1 MAFLRR
7 SLVLCVV
14 LAGAAVLAGPTLAAA
29 GPRGADPIC
38 PSYPHQLGSPHFL
51 VHYMSDNTPLSCDV
65 KKAITETQAGD
76 ILGYAEDAYA
86 AEIGTYGFPAPPS
99 DGVLGG
105 DSRIDIY
112 VTDEDSSAT
121 GTLGVTWPDGGPPS
135 TTASI
140 NIDAPAGISPAT
152 VAHEFF
158 HVIQLG
164 IWLPANPTEYWLL
177 EETAE
182 WMSAKVNLYPESFVA
197 DLGPTDMALDC
208 KDAIGTNKC
217 DLKDGYA
224 NGGYSRWPF
233 WQSVTQLYGH
243 GFVKEVFQH
252 GAANP
257 GETGVAALEGA
268 LAAHGATL
276 ADTFINWTIQQMA
289 GTYGLTVLDQVKPK
303 VWGAA
308 VKTGT
313 TSATLP
319 PIQVPVNHLATRL
332 VEFDRGDGS
341 GASACFAATLNLT
354 VTMPA
359 GIASRP
365 YFYWNGL
372 NSTPVALAVNG
383 TTGTATVPWDTCTW
397 SGNRAYLN
405 LPNPSTDPTANGAV
419 FTVVAKLTV
428 DPNSPGQS
436 AAPPK
441 PASVTGPVIPV
452 SDDGVPTVYVFGPE
466 LLRLQAGAPIV
477 RLVLLSTGEGKVRA
491 TLGSTVLGTV
501 SIRPGGNDVRFALPK
516 SLLQGLRRSS
526 AAASNVLTLTPLS
539 SSGAAA
545 GTPVTRRVAIAPAKK
560 PAKKR
565 VH

>member
-29 GPRGADPIC
+29 GPRGADLIC
-38 PSYPHQLGSPHFL
+38 PGYPNQLGSPHFL

-158 HVIQLG
+158 HVIQVG
-164 IWLPANPTEYWLL
+164 IWLPASPAEYWLL

-182 WMSAKVNLYPESFVA
+182 WMSAKVNQYPDSFVA

-257 GETGVAALEGA
+257 GETGVAALQGA

-289 GTYGLTVLDQVKPK
+289 GTYGLNVLDQVKPK

-308 VKTGT
+308 IKTGT

-319 PIQVPVNHLATRL
+319 AIQVPVNHLATRL

-383 TTGTATVPWDTCTW
+383 TTATATVPWDTCTW

-441 PASVTGPVIPV
+441 PATVTGPVIPV

-501 SIRPGGNDVRFALPK
+501 SIRPGGNDVRFTLPK
-516 SLLQGLRRSS
+516 SLLAGLRRSS
-526 AAASNVLTLTPLS
+526 GATSNVLTLTPLS

-565 VH
+565 AH

>member
-29 GPRGADPIC
+29 GPRGADLIC
-38 PSYPHQLGSPHFL
+38 PGYPNQLGSPHFL

-86 AEIGTYGFPAPPS
+86 AEIGTYGFPVPPS
-99 DGVLGG
+99 DGALGG

-140 NIDAPAGISPAT
+140 NIDAPAGISPAV
-152 VAHEFF
+152 VAHELF

-164 IWLPANPTEYWLL
+164 IWLPANPAEYWLL

-182 WMSAKVNLYPESFVA
+182 WMSAKVNQYPDSFVA

-243 GFVKEVFQH
+243 GFVKEVFLH

-257 GETGVAALEGA
+257 GETGVAALQGA

-289 GTYGLTVLDQVKPK
+289 GMYGLTVLDQVKPK

-308 VKTGT
+308 IKTGT

-319 PIQVPVNHLATRL
+319 AIQVPVNHLATRL

-341 GASACFAATLNLT
+341 GASACFAATLSLT

-359 GIASRP
+359 GIGSRP

-383 TTGTATVPWDTCTW
+383 TTATATVPWDTCTW

-428 DPNSPGQS
+428 DPSSPGQS

-441 PASVTGPVIPV
+441 PATVIGPVIPV
-452 SDDGVPTVYVFGPE
+452 ADDGVPTVYVFGPE

-491 TLGSTVLGTV
+491 TLGSTVLGTT

-516 SLLQGLRRSS
+516 SLLAGLRRSS
-526 AAASNVLTLTPLS
+526 SAANNVLTLTPLS
-539 SSGAAA
+539 TSGAAA
-545 GTPVTRRVAIAPAKK
+545 GTPVTRRVAVAPVKK

-565 VH
+565 AR

>member
-29 GPRGADPIC
+29 GPRGADLIC
-38 PSYPHQLGSPHFL
+38 PSYPNQLGSPHFL

-121 GTLGVTWPDGGPPS
+121 GTLGVTWPDSGPPS

-140 NIDAPAGISPAT
+140 NIDAPAGISPAV
-152 VAHEFF
+152 VAHELF

-164 IWLPANPTEYWLL
+164 IWLPANPAEYWLL

-182 WMSAKVNLYPESFVA
+182 WMSAKVNQYPDSFVA

-243 GFVKEVFQH
+243 GFVKEVFLH

-257 GETGVAALEGA
+257 GETGVAALQGA

-303 VWGAA
+303 IWGAA
-308 VKTGT
+308 IKTGT

-319 PIQVPVNHLATRL
+319 AIQVPVNHLATRL

-341 GASACFAATLNLT
+341 GASACFAATLSLT

-383 TTGTATVPWDTCTW
+383 TTATATVPWDTCTW

-441 PASVTGPVIPV
+441 PATVIGPVIPV
-452 SDDGVPTVYVFGPE
+452 ADDGVPTVYVFGPE

-491 TLGSTVLGTV
+491 TLGSTVLGTT
-501 SIRPGGNDVRFALPK
+501 SIRPGGNDIRFALPK
-516 SLLQGLRRSS
+516 SLLEGLRRSS
-526 AAASNVLTLTPLS
+526 SAASNVLTLTPLS
-539 SSGAAA
+539 STGAAA
-545 GTPVTRRVAIAPAKK
+545 GTPVTRRVAIAPVKK
-560 PAKKR
+560 PATKR
-565 VH
+565 AR